1 MKLRLTDVMK
11 GTLIFAALAI
21 AIACNVASSSS
32 NAADEIRDLAPA
44 AEAEPHAESAKGTQ
58 TAVFAGGCFWG
69 VEAVFEHVKGV
80 TDSRSGY
87 AGGGGANAN
96 YDAVS
101 EGKTEHAESVKI
113 TFDPAKVSY
122 SQLLSVFFSVVHDP
136 TQLNRQGPDVG
147 PQYRSAIFYANEEQK
162 KLAEQYVDAI
172 NKSKAFDKPVVTQV
186 VPLKQFYDAEGYHQD
201 YLRKNPDNPYIVAHD
216 LPKLVALKERFKDLY
231 VEKR

>member
-11 GTLIFAALAI
+11 GTLILAALAI
-21 AIACNVASSSS
+21 AIGCGVASSSS
-32 NAADEIRDLAPA
+32 RAGDGIRELAPSV
-44 AEAEPHAESAKGTQ
+44 EANIESEAAKGTQ

-69 VEAVFEHVKGV
+69 VEAVYEHVKGV

-87 AGGGGANAN
+87 SGGGGATAN

-101 EGKTEHAESVKI
+101 EGKTEHAEAVKV

-122 SQLLSVFFSVVHDP
+122 TQLLSIFFSVVHDP

-162 KLAEQYVDAI
+162 KLAEQYIDAI
-172 NKSKAFDKPVVTQV
+172 NKSKVFDKPVVTQV
-186 VPLKQFYDAEGYHQD
+186 VPLKQFYDAEAYHQD
-201 YLRKNPDNPYIVAHD
+201 YLRRNPDNPYIVAHD
-216 LPKLVALKERFKDLY
+216 LPKLAALKEKFKDLY
-231 VEKR
+231 K